1 MQAVPI
7 SLATTLGISVDFCS
21 CSYLDVS
28 VRHVRLAT
36 LCIQVAIPIKG
47 GFPHSEI
54 CGSKPVCWLP
64 AAYRKL
70 LRPSSP
76 DIAKA
81 STMCTYSLVPIT
93 LASARVHEQK
103 PVIVLLLMSMS
114 LAFAVSKVLSYL
126 LACASSCENAFNTF

>member
-1 MQAVPI
+1 MY
-7 SLATTLGISVDFCS
+7 SVSDD
-21 CSYLDVS
+21 LT
-28 VRHVRLAT
+28 A
-36 LCIQVAIPIKG
+36 

-54 CGSKPVCWLP
+54 RGSQPVCWLP

-93 LASARVHEQK
+93 LASLVEKRHRV
-103 PVIVLLLMSMS
+103 
-114 LAFAVSKVLSYL
+114 
-126 LACASSCENAFNTF
+126 